1 MKIKTTIIISTAILM
16 VACSGAHNVSQWS
29 DQEIDAWFA
38 ASEWQTSLPYQP
50 APETDKRQF
59 AEQVLGNPGAWQAT
73 LAFLQ
78 ANDPRTLADST
89 YAITADGSV
98 SASISRYMTK
108 DSANFEAHRK
118 YIDLQYVIEGQEY
131 IQITSIDSVNNCIQP
146 YNAVK
151 DIEFHSSATSLT
163 ECLADPSQLVIL
175 FPNQAHKPCMKV
187 CKNTP
192 VRKIVV
198 KIPYIEKQ

>member
-118 YIDLQYVIEGQEY
+118 YIDLQYVIGL
-131 IQITSIDSVNNCIQP
+131 
-146 YNAVK
+146 
-151 DIEFHSSATSLT
+151 SL
-163 ECLADPSQLVIL
+163 
-175 FPNQAHKPCMKV
+175 
-187 CKNTP
+187 
-192 VRKIVV
+192 R
-198 KIPYIEKQ
+198 